1 MSNINWDDL
10 AEKAT
15 NQTDIAFNSQMAS
28 LTSLKLTEIDNFI
41 KQSNISNTKCF

>member
-10 AEKAT
+10 AEKAA
-15 NQTDIAFNSQMAS
+15 NQTDIAFNSRMVS

-41 KQSNISNTKCF
+41 K

>member
-1 MSNINWDDL
+1 MSNINWADL
-10 AEKAT
+10 AVKAA

-41 KQSNISNTKCF
+41 K